1 MYRVALRGD
10 ENVLKSIT
18 VMVARLNIQKN
29 ELYALSKFYRM

>member
-29 ELYALSKFYRM
+29 ELYTLSKFYRM